1 MGGVDIFGQEGGF
14 GGGGTDCEVQFGTGG
29 GGGGYTGGHGGD
41 YGGGGGSFSKIDVLE
56 WVYASW
62 PESPDMDKIKTLD
75 AGELYTHPSG
85 YLWWTVSIY
94 FR

>member
-1 MGGVDIFGQEGGF
+1 MTGGVDIYGQEGGF

-56 WVYASW
+56 QVKKVNFFNLTVGLQLGGSITSSLT
-62 PESPDMDKIKTLD
+62 PEDHLKRR
-75 AGELYTHPSG
+75 
-85 YLWWTVSIY
+85 
-94 FR
+94 F

>member
-1 MGGVDIFGQEGGF
+1 MARYDFLPGNRHDHFAKDYPDGFMGGVDIFGQEGGF

-56 WVYASW
+56 
-62 PESPDMDKIKTLD
+62 
-75 AGELYTHPSG
+75 
-85 YLWWTVSIY
+85 
-94 FR
+94 